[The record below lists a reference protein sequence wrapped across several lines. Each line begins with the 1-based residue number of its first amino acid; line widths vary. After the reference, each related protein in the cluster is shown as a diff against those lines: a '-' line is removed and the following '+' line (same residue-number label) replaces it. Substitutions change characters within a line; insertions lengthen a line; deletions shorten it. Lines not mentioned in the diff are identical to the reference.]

1 MHSIGIAARAAARVM
16 AKAETAAKNSAL
28 LTMARAVE
36 RDIARLLDANRKDVD
51 AARAKGLEAAM
62 VDRLTLTPKSVA
74 DMAEGLR
81 QIAQLSD
88 PVGEISGMRYPPSG
102 LQARRTRVP
111 LGGIGLIY

>member
-1 MHSIGIAARAAARVM
+1 MDIQAYMHSVGRAARAASREM
-16 AKAETAAKNSAL
+16 AKADTMAKNNAL

-74 DMAEGLR
+74 DMAERLR
-81 QIAQLSD
+81 QIAQPSD
-88 PVGEISGMRYPPSG
+88 PVGAISGRTYRPRG
-102 LQARRTRVP
+102 LQIPRMRVP
-111 LGGIGLIY
+111 P